1 MVTVLTVIVLFL
13 SLIVC
18 GMCVYIRWQMRWPNI
33 FKMFALIFGKSTI
46 QEVSETTRMGL
57 RVLRQKLEE
66 AEKKSGS
73 LEEATRSTGR

>member
-33 FKMFALIFGKSTI
+33 FKMLALIFGKSTV
-46 QEVSETTRMGL
+46 QEAAETTRMGL

-66 AEKKSGS
+66 AEKKNGS
-73 LEEATRSTGR
+73 LPPATRSQGR